1 MDRRSLLLGFSIAA
15 LAVLASPVC
24 RGQDAQNEP
33 GEPPLTLPQ
42 KDTDLPE
49 PQNDPKAV
57 EVVER
62 YLQALGGRPLLGA
75 INDRTFAFDTVK
87 HAPTGETKAE
97 LKQFI
102 KKGFRVREEWNIPGF
117 AIKDQK
123 LKFVQVY
130 NGLDGWVQMFG
141 TVSPLEGKT
150 LSIFVWDKPL
160 GDFFATWKEDG
171 YSLQYYNEG
180 KLDLRGKD
188 DFASAEEPVD
198 IVQSTDFTG
207 QSRVRY
213 YFAKSTGLLLKKE
226 WREQGKGGYVKKED
240 YYLRYRDIP
249 FSDDPA
255 KKVKFS
261 LHHKIFEDGNMD
273 TERVYSEVTINTG
286 IPDAIFARPEGI
298 DFEEAKRDG
307 KLPARF
313 GEGEEGKGGEAT
325 AVPKPV
331 PVPVPVSVPVQG
343 APGGTTKPEE
353 KKP

>member
-1 MDRRSLLLGFSIAA
+1 MDCRCLLPAIVA
-15 LAVLASPVC
+15 LALPAWALLSPG
-24 RGQDAQNEP
+24 RLPAQDAQNQP
-33 GEPPLTLPQ
+33 GEPALTLPQ

-49 PQNDPKAV
+49 PKNDPKAV

-62 YLQALGGRPLLGA
+62 YLAAIGGREILTA
-75 INDRTFAFDTVK
+75 INDRTFAFDTIK

-117 AIKDQK
+117 NIKEQK

-130 NGLDGWVQMFG
+130 NGVDGWVQMFG
-141 TVSPLEGKT
+141 TVSPLEGRT

-160 GDFFATWKEDG
+160 GDFFATWKDDG

-180 KLDLRGKD
+180 KVD
-188 DFASAEEPVD
+188 DEPAD

-207 QSRVRY
+207 QSLVRY
-213 YFAKSTGLLLKKE
+213 SFSKNTGLLLKKE
-226 WREQGKGGYVKKED
+226 WREQGRGGYVKKED

-249 FSDDPA
+249 FSDDPTR
-255 KKVKFS
+255 KVKFS

-273 TERVYSEVTINTG
+273 TERLYSEVTINTG
-286 IPDAIFARPEGI
+286 IADAIFARPEGI

-307 KLPARF
+307 TLPGRF
-313 GEGEEGKGGEAT
+313 GDGDEGKGQAGEAP
-325 AVPKPV
+325 AGPKPV
-331 PVPVPVSVPVQG
+331 PVPVPVPVQG
-343 APGGTTKPEE
+343 APGGTAKPEE